1 MTTSGFS
8 REARDYAARVTQR
21 VVLIDG
27 ARFAALMIAHG
38 VGVRPVETLILSEI
52 DENFF
57 AEE

>member
-1 MTTSGFS
+1 V
-8 REARDYAARVTQR
+8 AKIPQR

-27 ARFAALMIAHG
+27 PEFARLMIAHG
-38 VGVRPVETLILSEI
+38 VGVRPVETIALQEI